1 MEFENIGDVRVS
13 EVEIVEISELKR
25 TTLILLNPFALE
37 WEKCMHHCQKFYNSR
52 APPIV
57 SQQELT
63 TLIRRI
69 QKIAKVAASSIWSL
83 ISDKKGRRQMG

>member
-52 APPIV
+52 APPIG

-63 TLIRRI
+63 SIIRRI
-69 QKIAKVAASSIWSL
+69 KKLVKVPANSV
-83 ISDKKGRRQMG
+83 